1 MVMPLHSSADKS
13 IPKTFSIFYPLLSR
27 EAGEGRGCSKSSAAW
42 ARLLTGA
49 MLYGILNLAMGKPS
63 RAAER
68 DRPLFYGRMRTM
80 IREIR
85 IACITALCLAGIASA
100 EAPNKQRNLWISHH
114 YAGIENYYTGD
125 YNDAA
130 HLFEAAALD
139 AHRKYRSADTHGGLG
154 RACTALG
161 KFDEAETHYR
171 DALAMKRSS
180 LGKNHPFNASSL
192 NDLADLLYL
201 LERTDESASL
211 YREAL
216 EIMERD
222 EVNLEVARSLNGLA
236 LIAHDAGDNV
246 AAEEMLKRAL
256 NIHDKGLRRDHPYTA
271 TVLTNLGIL
280 YTHLARY
287 EEAKPAFTRASYI
300 QGVKLHDGHP
310 DVAVRMH
317 AEAFLQLALT
327 NRGEAARLATDA
339 DAIRD
344 NQAAKGDLY

>member
-1 MVMPLHSSADKS
+1 
-13 IPKTFSIFYPLLSR
+13 
-27 EAGEGRGCSKSSAAW
+27 
-42 ARLLTGA
+42 
-49 MLYGILNLAMGKPS
+49 
-63 RAAER
+63 
-68 DRPLFYGRMRTM
+68 M
-80 IREIR
+80 IREMR
-85 IACITALCLAGIASA
+85 IACIATLLLAGVATA
-100 EAPNKQRNLWISHH
+100 EAPTKQLNLWISHH

-139 AHRKYRSADTHGGLG
+139 AHRKYRTADTHAALG

-171 DALAMKRSS
+171 DALALKRQS
-180 LGKNHPFNASSL
+180 LGKHHPFNASTL

-216 EIMERD
+216 EILERD
-222 EVNLEVARSLNGLA
+222 QFNLEVARSLNGLA
-236 LIAHDAGDNV
+236 LISHDAGDEV

-256 NIHDKGLRRDHPYTA
+256 SIHDKGQRRDHPYTA

-280 YTHLARY
+280 YTHLTRY
-287 EEAKPAFTRASYI
+287 DEAKPALTRATYI
-300 QGVKLHDGHP
+300 QNVKLHDGHP

-317 AEAFLQLALT
+317 ADAALQLALS